1 MTTTTV
7 PTLESLHSLT
17 SSELRDHYQHLFPQ
31 APPRHASQTFLR
43 CNIAW
48 FIQAKEDGHDPI
60 ALRTTLIDQLQTT
73 QGINCRKPK
82 LAQGT
87 RLIREWQGTVYEVT
101 VTDNGY
107 IWEGRTYKSLSPI
120 ATTITGTRWSGPR
133 FFGIKGK
140 ADVSYKSSGALL

>member
-1 MTTTTV
+1 MKTTTV
-7 PTLESLHSLT
+7 PTLESLQDLT
-17 SSELRDHYQHLFPQ
+17 ASELRDHYQHLFTM

-48 FIQAKEDGHDPI
+48 FIQAKEQGHAPT

-73 QGINCRKPK
+73 LGINSRKPK
-82 LAQGT
+82 FTQGT

-107 IWEGRTYKSLSPI
+107 VWEGRTYKSLSPI

-133 FFGIKGK
+133 FFGLKGQ
-140 ADVSYKSSGALL
+140 ADVSYNTAGTSL